1 MGILNYV
8 YSFFYVKKTC
18 DQCGKKYYMNRKES
32 SEDSLYDVCSYNCA
46 MNKLSNHCKK

>member
-18 DQCGKKYYMNRKES
+18 DQCGKKYYMSKKDS
-32 SEDSLYDVCSYNCA
+32 SEDRLYDVCSYNCA